1 MNKAEE
7 QKISEAFSSM
17 LRADYIALSDIE
29 KLKLLSIYYVDTLGF
44 LDQILS
50 ENDQLIVGRRGT
62 GKTTLLYR
70 AFVECMDSWDR
81 STDNASRRKLGIYID
96 LSKCS

>member
-17 LRADYIALSDIE
+17 LRTDYIALSDIE
-29 KLKLLSIYYVDTLGF
+29 KLKLLSLYYVDNFGF

-62 GKTTLLYR
+62 GKTTL
-70 AFVECMDSWDR
+70 
-81 STDNASRRKLGIYID
+81 STARLWNA
-96 LSKCS
+96 